1 MSAQVA
7 ARCRHGTAAL
17 SVDPSKTTT
26 TRCIGAMPT
35 RGEIAHSQ
43 FQGLRTANLQA
54 ASDLSAHSSPHKRR
68 TGSRTQCNPFPS
80 NLCKACRGGY
90 SHAARRRQQECRQR
104 YVCASTSRAARGVA
118 WCDSDSV
125 CPVHVPDRRPL
136 RTAFGS
142 RGTGQLAHTSMHGC
156 LYSMYMHG
164 AGCEDAAGVGAGW
177 VHDVR
182 GSTSGS

>member
-7 ARCRHGTAAL
+7 APRRHGTAGS
-17 SVDPSKTTT
+17 SVDPSETTT
-26 TRCIGAMPT
+26 YRSDRGMPT
-35 RGEIAHSQ
+35 RGEIAHWQ
-43 FQGLRTANLQA
+43 FQRPRTANLQP
-54 ASDLSAHSSPHKRR
+54 ASDLSAHSNRYKRR
-68 TGSRTQCNPFPS
+68 TGSRTRCNPFPS

-90 SHAARRRQQECRQR
+90 SHATRRWQQECHQR
-104 YVCASTSRAARGVA
+104 YVCASISRAAKGVA

-142 RGTGQLAHTSMHGC
+142 RGTGHLAHTSMHGC

-164 AGCEDAAGVGAGW
+164 AGCEDAARAGAGW
-177 VHDVR
+177 VHDAR
-182 GSTSGS
+182 GSTSGT